1 MLGKRVVKIRRE
13 ASRAASLQRKVRE
26 GGAHECAAEEVQRVV
41 GLIESGRAITEPDE
55 SEESFRIQV
64 GVSCP
69 HGCTI

>member
-1 MLGKRVVKIRRE
+1 MLGRRGVKIRRGGESCGITPE
-13 ASRAASLQRKVRE
+13 AAGV
-26 GGAHECAAEEVQRVV
+26 HECAAEGVQLVV
-41 GLIESGRAITEPDE
+41 GLIGSGGAVTEPDE

>member
-1 MLGKRVVKIRRE
+1 MLGRRVVKIRRE
-13 ASRAASLQRKVRE
+13 ASRVASLTPEE
-26 GGAHECAAEEVQRVV
+26 GGTHECAAEGVQRVV
-41 GLIESGRAITEPDE
+41 GLIESGRAITELDE

>member
-1 MLGKRVVKIRRE
+1 M
-13 ASRAASLQRKVRE
+13 QRHSEE
-26 GGAHECAAEEVQRVV
+26 GGVHECVAEEVYLVV
-41 GLIESGRAITEPDE
+41 GLVGGGSGGAVTEPDE

>member
-1 MLGKRVVKIRRE
+1 M
-13 ASRAASLQRKVRE
+13 QRHSEE
-26 GGAHECAAEEVQRVV
+26 GGVHECVAEEAYLVV
-41 GLIESGRAITEPDE
+41 GLVGGGSGGAVTEPDE